1 MYVKNI
7 KISINKDKRLW
18 IVMGVALLVAIIL
31 IIYTVYKIHIENDLN
46 SNIFNDKE
54 NIFNINSYKCEYD
67 LTLKSNKNTN
77 TYKILEYYDCNDSL
91 NEKFRFEINND
102 FGDKIM
108 YILSNNSLKITAK
121 NQINEMILNEYT
133 IKKNNLVSFSTFIS
147 LYNDIVENN
156 DKCFLIQIEQIDNQ
170 LIYRITF
177 NQFNEESDICK
188 KYDFLSF
195 NQINFSKIELIVNK
209 NNNLPLQYTIYDKNE
224 EMFLDIIYNN
234 FKINTHFDEKLFAI

>member
-1 MYVKNI
+1 
-7 KISINKDKRLW
+7 
-18 IVMGVALLVAIIL
+18 
-31 IIYTVYKIHIENDLN
+31 
-46 SNIFNDKE
+46 
-54 NIFNINSYKCEYD
+54 
-67 LTLKSNKNTN
+67 
-77 TYKILEYYDCNDSL
+77 
-91 NEKFRFEINND
+91 
-102 FGDKIM
+102 
-108 YILSNNSLKITAK
+108 
-121 NQINEMILNEYT
+121 
-133 IKKNNLVSFSTFIS
+133 SFSTFIS